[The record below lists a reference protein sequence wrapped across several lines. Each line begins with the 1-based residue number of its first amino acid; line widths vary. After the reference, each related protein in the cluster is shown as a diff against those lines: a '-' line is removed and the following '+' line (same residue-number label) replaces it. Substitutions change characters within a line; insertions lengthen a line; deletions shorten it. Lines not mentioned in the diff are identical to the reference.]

1 MENSVIKTS
10 SNKRRFRISA
20 LVAGVAAF
28 ALVITTNS
36 ATEAASPTMGGTLRV
51 GVTGGGAKDTLDVHI
66 STSIPDIARAF
77 ALSETLA
84 NYDTS
89 HRIQMALAESIVP
102 NKNATTWTITL
113 RKGLKFSNGRPLT
126 ASDVIATFIR
136 ITNPNDKKMGY
147 ESLKGIDLTKTVA
160 TDERTVKVVLRT
172 PDSTFIDS
180 LAYYLNGIVPADFD
194 PKNPVGAGPFK
205 FKSFTPGQ
213 QSIFDK
219 NPYYWRA
226 GQPYLDSLVIIDFP
240 DNTARV
246 NALLS
251 GQVDAIDGLP
261 FGQIPVVSANPK
273 LKTLESKTGGWL
285 PFTMRVDR
293 APFKDVRVR
302 QALRLVVDRPQ
313 MIKQV
318 LSGHGTIGN
327 DLYAPL
333 DVCYNSSLP
342 QRKRDIAKAKALL
355 KAAGKSKLTVELVT
369 APVAA
374 GVVEAAQVYAQ
385 QAKAAGI
392 TVKLKRV
399 DTGTFYG
406 DNYLKWGFAQ
416 DFWYT
421 RDFLPQTAAGSLPNS
436 LFNETHWADAKFVAL
451 VAKARQTPKLATRC
465 ALIKQAQK
473 IEYDSGGLIIWGF
486 PNQVDAY
493 SAKVQGLVPDKSGI
507 PLTSFGFRQVWLK
520 S

>member
-1 MENSVIKTS
+1 
-10 SNKRRFRISA
+10 
-20 LVAGVAAF
+20 VAGVAAF
-28 ALVITTNS
+28 ALVVSMSTATQAATPTT
-36 ATEAASPTMGGTLRV
+36 GGTLRV
-51 GVTGGGAKDTLDVHI
+51 GVTGGGAKDTLDVQI
-66 STSIPDIARAF
+66 PTSIPDIARTF

-89 HRIQMALAESIVP
+89 HRIQMALAESIVA
-102 NKNATTWTITL
+102 NKTATEWTIKL
-113 RKGLKFSNGRPLT
+113 RKGLKFSDGRPIT
-126 ASDVIATFIR
+126 AADVISTFKR
-136 ITNPNDKKMGY
+136 ITNPAEKKNGY
-147 ESLKGIDLTKTVA
+147 EGYKGIDLAKTVA
-160 TDERTVKVVLRT
+160 IDGQTVKVVLT
-172 PDSTFIDS
+172 APDSTFVDS
-180 LAYYLNGIVPADFD
+180 LAQYSNGIVPADFD

-213 QSIFDK
+213 QSVFDK
-219 NPYYWRA
+219 NPYYWRT
-226 GQPYLDSLVIIDFP
+226 GRPYLDSLVIIDFP
-240 DNTARV
+240 DDTARV

-261 FGQIPVVSANPK
+261 FGQIPVVSANPS
-273 LKTLESKTGGWL
+273 LKTLESKTGGWI
-285 PFTMRVDR
+285 PFTMRVDQ
-293 APFKDVRVR
+293 APFNDVRVR
-302 QALRLVVDRPQ
+302 QAMRLVVDRQQ

-318 LSGHGTIGN
+318 LGGHGTIGN

-333 DVCYNSSLP
+333 DVCFNSSLA

-355 KAAGKSKLTVELVT
+355 KAAGKSKLTVQLVT

-374 GVVEAAQVYAQ
+374 GVVEAAQVYKQ

-392 TVKLKRV
+392 TVNLKKV

-436 LFNETHWADAKFVAL
+436 PYNETHWADAKFIAL
-451 VAKARQTPKLATRC
+451 VAQARKTPDLAARC
-465 ALIKQAQK
+465 GLIKQAQK
-473 IEYDSGGLIIWGF
+473 IEYESGGLIIWGF

-493 SAKVQGLVPDKSGI
+493 SSKVQGLVPDKSGI
-507 PLTSFGFRQVWLK
+507 PLTSFGFGQVWLK
-520 S
+520 G